1 MYQSPSSSM
10 HSNVFMHCI
19 CHIYTKHMIWCG
31 VFLCSTH
38 PTNKLNPWFLFEK
51 GKESILSIAR
61 QISGL
66 QRQYGMN
73 LVGDY
78 EDEFKFGL
86 MEVVFEWARGLV
98 SNYCCC
104 VHSHSYRKA
113 CRICLS
119 GSSLGNL
126 ILINYWIYLS
136 QSAIQH
142 PGYSDKT
149 YASQCQLNNMY
160 FLHRLPCSYT
170 FFDVKFL
177 RY

>member
-1 MYQSPSSSM
+1 MTSYQSPSFSM
-10 HSNVFMHCI
+10 HRNVSMHCI
-19 CHIYTKHMIWCG
+19 CHIYTKHMIWC
-31 VFLCSTH
+31 VCLCITR

-98 SNYCCC
+98 SNYCCW

-113 CRICLS
+113 CRIFCQVVHFTGYFDSHSTIGFIHHTVQSNILAILTKHMPPTAS
-119 GSSLGNL
+119 WITCTLCTL
-126 ILINYWIYLS
+126 ITLYY
-136 QSAIQH
+136 
-142 PGYSDKT
+142 
-149 YASQCQLNNMY
+149 M
-160 FLHRLPCSYT
+160 
-170 FFDVKFL
+170 
-177 RY
+177 